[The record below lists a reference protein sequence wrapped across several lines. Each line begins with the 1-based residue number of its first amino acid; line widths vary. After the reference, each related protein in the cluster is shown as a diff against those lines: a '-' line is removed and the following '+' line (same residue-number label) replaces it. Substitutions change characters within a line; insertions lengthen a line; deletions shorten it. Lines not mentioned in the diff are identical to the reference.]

1 MFIDYNNYISKND
14 KPMESLKGSKYKRL
28 SNEELQALE
37 KEFIN
42 FLSSMQITG
51 PDWEKMKKNE
61 AEKAEELIAVFS
73 DVVYDKVLSKIK
85 FLEYRDQKTLNIF
98 KCMDDKI
105 ALVGLRVKEH
115 SSLDLT
121 APDIFSQW
129 TNDNTSS
136 INVIKT
142 EKKYLKERGVEIFE
156 LLQTGC
162 LITDDKLFNLLT
174 EMV

>member
-1 MFIDYNNYISKND
+1 MNKDNQKA
-14 KPMESLKGSKYKRL
+14 PLGGGLEGLKYKRL
-28 SNEELQALE
+28 SNEELLALE

-51 PDWEKMKKNE
+51 PDWEKMKLNE

-73 DVVYDKVLSKIK
+73 DVVYDKVLTKIK
-85 FLEYRDQKTLNIF
+85 FLEYRDEKTLNIF

-129 TNDNTSS
+129 TNNNTSA

-142 EKKYLKERGVEIFE
+142 EKNYAKERGVEIFE

-162 LITDDKLFNLLT
+162 LITDDKLFNLLMG
-174 EMV
+174 MV